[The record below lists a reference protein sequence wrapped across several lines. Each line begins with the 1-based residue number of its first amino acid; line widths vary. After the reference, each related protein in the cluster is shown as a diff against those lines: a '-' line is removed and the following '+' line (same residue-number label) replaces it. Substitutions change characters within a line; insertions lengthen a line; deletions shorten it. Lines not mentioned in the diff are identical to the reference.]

1 MNGQFSKACI
11 IEILFKKLFIS
22 DRETIWEGKYA
33 NNISKERKDFRFYC
47 EAKSK
52 AIKYKSDS
60 PI

>member
-1 MNGQFSKACI
+1 MI
-11 IEILFKKLFIS
+11 ITDL
-22 DRETIWEGKYA
+22 W
-33 NNISKERKDFRFYC
+33 KERKDFRFYC